1 MSIVCQLCVKT
12 VKFRDIGKLFDFQLK
27 GFYLNFLIMDFESV
41 LKIPFVIPFGSE
53 S

>member
-1 MSIVCQLCVKT
+1 MSIFFQLCFKK
-12 VKFRDIGKLFDFQLK
+12 VKFRDISKLFDFQLI

-41 LKIPFVIPFGSE
+41 LEIPFVIPFGSE